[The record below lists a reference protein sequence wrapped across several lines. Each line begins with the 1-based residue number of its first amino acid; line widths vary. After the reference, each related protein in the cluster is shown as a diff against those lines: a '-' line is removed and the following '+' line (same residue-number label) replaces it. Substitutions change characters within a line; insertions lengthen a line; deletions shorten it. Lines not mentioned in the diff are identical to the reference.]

1 MELSYQEV
9 ITQLKAQ
16 VQHIA
21 HQLVDAAPRIVGAVA
36 LALLGLA
43 LAFLVR
49 ALSRRLIAGLDRLV
63 PRLRLHRGRGAEFRT
78 AAGWAV
84 GRVLFWLVLL
94 FFLTVATEILGLP
107 VVSVWLNGIVVYLP
121 RFLAAVLILFAGLV
135 GGQFLRDVI
144 MSTGIAYATALA
156 RLGQLSVVVASSL
169 IAVNQAGLN
178 VDLLTS
184 GLLLVFGIGLL
195 GSTLTFALGA
205 RTTVANILASYYLQK
220 TYRVGHR
227 VRVGNYQGEIVQ
239 ITATVVVL
247 DAEQGR
253 ISVPASVFAEQASI
267 LLVERN

>member
-1 MELSYQEV
+1 MSYQEV
-9 ITQLKAQ
+9 IAQLKAQ
-16 VQHIA
+16 VQQIA
-21 HQLVDAAPRIVGAVA
+21 HQAIDAAPRIAGALA

-43 LAFLVR
+43 LAYLVR

-63 PRLRLHRGRGAEFRT
+63 PRLRLQQGRGAEFRT

-94 FFLTVATEILGLP
+94 FFVTLATEILGLP

-121 RFLAAVLILFAGLV
+121 RFLAAVLILFAGLI

-144 MSTGIAYATALA
+144 LSTGIAYAPALA
-156 RLGQLSVVVASSL
+156 RLGQMAVVVASAL

-184 GLLLVFGIGLL
+184 GLLLVLGIALL
-195 GSTLTFALGA
+195 GSVLTFALGA

-220 TYRVGHR
+220 IYRVGHR
-227 VRVGNYQGEIVQ
+227 VSVGDHQGEIVQ
-239 ITATVVVL
+239 ITATAVVL
-247 DAEQGR
+247 DAEEGR
-253 ISVPASVFAEQASI
+253 VSVPASVFAEQASI

>member
-1 MELSYQEV
+1 MSYQEV
-9 ITQLKAQ
+9 IAQLKAQ
-16 VQHIA
+16 VQQVA
-21 HQLVDAAPRIVGAVA
+21 HQLIDASPRIAGALA

-43 LAFLVR
+43 LAYLAR
-49 ALSRRLIAGLDRLV
+49 ALSHRLIAGLDRLF
-63 PRLRLHRGRGAEFRT
+63 PCLRLTKGRGAEFRT

-107 VVSVWLNGIVVYLP
+107 VVSYWLNGIVVYLP

-144 MSTGIAYATALA
+144 MATGLSHATALA
-156 RLGQLSVVVASSL
+156 RLGQVAVVVASAL

-178 VDLLTS
+178 VDLLTG
-184 GLLLVFGIGLL
+184 GLLLVFGIALL
-195 GSTLTFALGA
+195 GSALTFALGA

-227 VRVGNYQGEIVQ
+227 VSIENYQGEIVQ
-239 ITATVVVL
+239 ITATAVVL
-247 DAEQGR
+247 DAGEGR
-253 ISVPASVFAEQASI
+253 ISVPASIFAEQASI
-267 LLVERN
+267 LLVERK

>member
-1 MELSYQEV
+1 MSYQEV
-9 ITQLKAQ
+9 IAQLK
-16 VQHIA
+16 VQIQQIA
-21 HQLVDAAPRIVGAVA
+21 HQVIDAAPRIAGALA

-43 LAFLVR
+43 LAYLVR

-63 PRLRLHRGRGAEFRT
+63 PRLRLHGGRAAEFRS

-94 FFLTVATEILGLP
+94 FFVTLATELLGLP
-107 VVSVWLNGIVVYLP
+107 VVTVWLNGIVVYLP

-135 GGQFLRDVI
+135 GGQFLRDIVL
-144 MSTGIAYATALA
+144 STGIAYATALA
-156 RLGQLSVVVASSL
+156 RLGQIAVVVASAL

-184 GLLLVFGIGLL
+184 GLLLVFGIAML
-195 GSTLTFALGA
+195 GSALTFALGA
-205 RTTVANILASYYLQK
+205 RTTVANILASYYVQK

-227 VRVGNYQGEIVQ
+227 VSVGDHKGEIVQ
-239 ITATVVVL
+239 ITATAVIL
-247 DAEQGR
+247 DAEDGR

>member
-1 MELSYQEV
+1 MSYQEV

-16 VQHIA
+16 IQQVAQ
-21 HQLVDAAPRIVGAVA
+21 QLIDASPRIAGALA

-43 LAFLVR
+43 LAYLVR
-49 ALSRRLIAGLDRLV
+49 ALSRRLIAGLDRLF
-63 PRLRLHRGRGAEFRT
+63 PRLRLNRGRGAEFRT

-144 MSTGIAYATALA
+144 MATGLSYATALA
-156 RLGQLSVVVASSL
+156 RFGQVSVVVASAL

-184 GLLLVFGIGLL
+184 GLLLVFGIALL
-195 GSTLTFALGA
+195 GSALTFALGA

-227 VRVGNYQGEIVQ
+227 VSIENYQGEIVQ
-239 ITATVVVL
+239 ITATAVVL
-247 DAEQGR
+247 DAEEGR

-267 LLVERN
+267 LLVERK

>member
-1 MELSYQEV
+1 MSYQEV
-9 ITQLKAQ
+9 IAQLKAQ
-16 VQHIA
+16 VQQIA
-21 HQLVDAAPRIVGAVA
+21 HQVIDAAPRIAGALA

-43 LAFLVR
+43 LAYLVR

-63 PRLRLHRGRGAEFRT
+63 PRLRLQQGRGAEFRT

-94 FFLTVATEILGLP
+94 FFVTLATEILGLP

-121 RFLAAVLILFAGLV
+121 RFLAAVLILFAGLI

-144 MSTGIAYATALA
+144 LSTGIAYAPALA
-156 RLGQLSVVVASSL
+156 RLGQMAVVVASAL

-184 GLLLVFGIGLL
+184 GLLLVLGIALL
-195 GSTLTFALGA
+195 GSVLTFALGA

-220 TYRVGHR
+220 IYRVGHR
-227 VRVGNYQGEIVQ
+227 VSVGDHQGEIVQ
-239 ITATVVVL
+239 ITATAVVL
-247 DAEQGR
+247 DAEEGR
-253 ISVPASVFAEQASI
+253 VSVPASVFAEQASI

>member
-1 MELSYQEV
+1 MSYQDV
-9 ITQLKAQ
+9 IAQLKAQ
-16 VQHIA
+16 VQQVA
-21 HQLVDAAPRIVGAVA
+21 HQLIDAAPRIAGALA

-43 LAFLVR
+43 LAYLVR

-63 PRLRLHRGRGAEFRT
+63 PRLRLHSGRGAEFRN

-94 FFLTVATEILGLP
+94 FFITLATELLGLP

-144 MSTGIAYATALA
+144 LSTGIGYATALA
-156 RLGQLSVVVASSL
+156 RLGQMAVVVASAL

-184 GLLLVFGIGLL
+184 GLLLVFGIALL
-195 GSTLTFALGA
+195 GSALTFALGA
-205 RTTVANILASYYLQK
+205 RTTVSNILASYYLQK
-220 TYRVGHR
+220 TYTVGHR
-227 VRVGNYQGEIVQ
+227 VSVGDHQGEIVQ
-239 ITATVVVL
+239 ITATAVVL
-247 DAEQGR
+247 DAEEGR
-253 ISVPASVFAEQASI
+253 VSVPASVFAERASI